1 MPRSQVVD
9 SPIGILEVPAE
20 RRDCTPDP
28 LPEYHDHCVAS
39 HETTPAPRQQT
50 AVFGRSYRPA
60 GYRVLPAAGGAL
72 LSRSPALEGISR
84 VPDVS
89 LVGLNIDARVL
100 AGLSTRLPTPSSVGG
115 ATAPAAG
122 GGVAYPSSCSACRFM
137 LCSGAGL
144 VFTRLGQQL
153 AERAVL
159 RANAGTIFHG
169 GHYVKRRAGGPG
181 AGTDSYRQRPDERGQ
196 LLIPFRGRRDRATA
210 RTCTMGG

>member
-1 MPRSQVVD
+1 MTTA
-9 SPIGILEVPAE
+9 SPP
-20 RRDCTPDP
+20 TKPP
-28 LPEYHDHCVAS
+28 LPLGNKLLFSADHIGLQAIGY
-39 HETTPAPRQQT
+39 PRQQW
-50 AVFGRSYRPA
+50 
-60 GYRVLPAAGGAL
+60 VLFFLAP
-72 LSRSPALEGISR
+72 PALEGISR

-100 AGLSTRLPTPSSVGG
+100 AGLSTRLPAPSSVGG

-122 GGVAYPSSCSACRFM
+122 GGVAYPSSCSARRFM
-137 LCSGAGL
+137 LCSRGWFG
-144 VFTRLGQQL
+144 FTRCGQQL

-169 GHYVKRRAGGPG
+169 GHYVKRRAGDPG

-196 LLIPFRGRRDRATA
+196 LHIPFRGRRDRATA